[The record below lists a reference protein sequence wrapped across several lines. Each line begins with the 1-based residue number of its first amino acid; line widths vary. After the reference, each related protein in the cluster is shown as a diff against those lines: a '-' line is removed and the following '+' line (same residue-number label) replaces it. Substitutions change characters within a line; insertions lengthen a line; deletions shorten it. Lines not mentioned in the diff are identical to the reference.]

1 MAGQEQQDV
10 DALKRRGR
18 RRLVGAVALV
28 LLAVIVLPLV
38 FDPEPRKTLPAVSV
52 TVPARDDAG
61 FTPKGPKP
69 LPRPA
74 AEATPSVGAKAPE
87 EKKSAEPV
95 KPEAPKVAAPQEAP
109 KEIVKERAR
118 AEAALA
124 NAQFVVPV
132 GAFANPDGVI
142 AKLAAAKVPYYTEA
156 APGNLTRV
164 RAGPFASREAADKAA
179 ARLKG
184 LGLQPGPV
192 APRAG

>member
-1 MAGQEQQDV
+1 MAEQEQQDV

-38 FDPEPRKTLPAVSV
+38 FDPEPRKTLPPVSV
-52 TVPARDDAG
+52 TVPPRDDVG

-69 LPRPA
+69 PPPV
-74 AEATPSVGAKAPE
+74 EAKAPE

-95 KPEAPKVAAPQEAP
+95 KPEAPKVAAPLEAP

-164 RAGPFASREAADKAA
+164 RAGPFTSREAADKAA

>member
-1 MAGQEQQDV
+1 MAEQEQQDV

-38 FDPEPRKTLPAVSV
+38 FDPEPRKTLPQVSV

-69 LPRPA
+69 PPRPA
-74 AEATPSVGAKAPE
+74 PEATQPVEAKAPE

-95 KPEAPKVAAPQEAP
+95 KPEAPKVAPQEAP

-118 AEAALA
+118 AEAALS

-164 RAGPFASREAADKAA
+164 RAGPFTSREAADKAA